1 MLAVTNIEVWSDG
14 SSIKN
19 PGPSGAAYVIRYFE
33 QVGNESMP
41 VSKVVSGSKGF
52 RVSTNNRME
61 ITAGILGLTRVL
73 ELIDDK
79 TLEALKKDFRFKS
92 LTEHKLVL
100 ITENKPKSLISAAE
114 EIAEKDA
121 EIAKLKAELAK
132 ANGKLEYAEASG
144 KDVDEEIDTESTIE
158 IDEEQPTT
166 KKKSSKK

>member
-1 MLAVTNIEVWSDG
+1 MKYLVNNTAMSYKFITGLVLKKQ
-14 SSIKN
+14 SSM
-19 PGPSGAAYVIRYFE
+19 A
-33 QVGNESMP
+33 
-41 VSKVVSGSKGF
+41 
-52 RVSTNNRME
+52 
-61 ITAGILGLTRVL
+61 
-73 ELIDDK
+73 IDDEK
-79 TLEALKKDFRFKS
+79 LEELKKDFQFNS

-100 ITENKPKSLISAAE
+100 VTENKPKSLISAAE

-144 KDVDEEIDTESTIE
+144 KDVDKVIDTESTIE

>member
-1 MLAVTNIEVWSDG
+1 MKYLVNNTAMSYKFITGLVLKKQSAMAIEED
-14 SSIKN
+14 K
-19 PGPSGAAYVIRYFE
+19 
-33 QVGNESMP
+33 
-41 VSKVVSGSKGF
+41 
-52 RVSTNNRME
+52 
-61 ITAGILGLTRVL
+61 L
-73 ELIDDK
+73 ED
-79 TLEALKKDFRFKS
+79 LKKDFQFNS

-100 ITENKPKSLISAAE
+100 VTENKPKSLISAAE

-144 KDVDEEIDTESTIE
+144 KNVDKVIDTESTIE

>member
-1 MLAVTNIEVWSDG
+1 MKYLVNNTAISYKFITGLVLKKQSAMAIEED
-14 SSIKN
+14 K
-19 PGPSGAAYVIRYFE
+19 
-33 QVGNESMP
+33 
-41 VSKVVSGSKGF
+41 
-52 RVSTNNRME
+52 
-61 ITAGILGLTRVL
+61 L
-73 ELIDDK
+73 ED
-79 TLEALKKDFRFKS
+79 LKKDFQFNS

-100 ITENKPKSLISAAE
+100 VTENKPKSLISAAE

-144 KDVDEEIDTESTIE
+144 KDVDKVIDTESTIE

>member
-1 MLAVTNIEVWSDG
+1 MKYLV
-14 SSIKN
+14 
-19 PGPSGAAYVIRYFE
+19 
-33 QVGNESMP
+33 
-41 VSKVVSGSKGF
+41 
-52 RVSTNNRME
+52 NNTAMSYKF
-61 ITAGILGLTRVL
+61 ITGLVLKKQSAMAMDDEKLEGLT
-73 ELIDDK
+73 DD
-79 TLEALKKDFRFKS
+79 FQFKS

-100 ITENKPKSLISAAE
+100 VTENKPKSLISAAE

-144 KDVDEEIDTESTIE
+144 KEVDKEIDTESTIE

>member
-1 MLAVTNIEVWSDG
+1 MKYLV
-14 SSIKN
+14 
-19 PGPSGAAYVIRYFE
+19 
-33 QVGNESMP
+33 
-41 VSKVVSGSKGF
+41 
-52 RVSTNNRME
+52 NNTAMSYKF
-61 ITAGILGLTRVL
+61 ITGLVL
-73 ELIDDK
+73 KKQSAMAIDDEK
-79 TLEALKKDFRFKS
+79 LEDLKKDFQFNS

-100 ITENKPKSLISAAE
+100 VTENKPKSLISAAE

-144 KDVDEEIDTESTIE
+144 KDVDKVIDTESTIE

>member
-1 MLAVTNIEVWSDG
+1 MKYLVNETAISYKFITGLVLK
-14 SSIKN
+14 KN
-19 PGPSGAAYVIRYFE
+19 SAMA
-33 QVGNESMP
+33 
-41 VSKVVSGSKGF
+41 
-52 RVSTNNRME
+52 
-61 ITAGILGLTRVL
+61 
-73 ELIDDK
+73 IDDEK
-79 TLEALKKDFRFKS
+79 LEGLKKDFQFKS
-92 LTEHKLVL
+92 LTERKLVL

-144 KDVDEEIDTESTIE
+144 KDVDKEIDTESTVE